1 MPPSPQVLIVDD
13 ERDLVRLLEFNLQQ
27 AGFETATAY
36 AGVEALEKVR
46 QRVPDL
52 VVLDLMLPDIPGTEV
67 CRQIKASPR
76 TRHVPVLMLTART
89 DEVDRVVGFEVG
101 ADDFVTKPFSVRE
114 LVLRIRAILRR
125 GGSADADQER
135 EQVGPIRV
143 DPAAHRAYV
152 EGEEIA
158 LTALEFKLLTTFM
171 SRLGRVRTR
180 EALLQ
185 DVWGVSS
192 DLQTRT
198 VDTHVKRLREKLGAG
213 RDLIETVR
221 GIGYRMVEPER

>member
-76 TRHVPVLMLTART
+76 TRHVTCPC
-89 DEVDRVVGFEVG
+89 
-101 ADDFVTKPFSVRE
+101 
-114 LVLRIRAILRR
+114 
-125 GGSADADQER
+125 
-135 EQVGPIRV
+135 
-143 DPAAHRAYV
+143 
-152 EGEEIA
+152 
-158 LTALEFKLLTTFM
+158 
-171 SRLGRVRTR
+171 
-180 EALLQ
+180 
-185 DVWGVSS
+185 
-192 DLQTRT
+192 
-198 VDTHVKRLREKLGAG
+198 
-213 RDLIETVR
+213 
-221 GIGYRMVEPER
+221 